1 MTSPALAN
9 ASRRYRSILIV
20 CPIVGLIGLITLI
33 VLGYPIAGAAFCVGL
48 FIGFVNSR
56 MVISSLARFAESE
69 NPNKRALMSGVVQR
83 LALVTVIALGIGFT
97 FRPQGFAVLIG
108 LALFQTMTVGSTSA
122 SMMREIRG

>member
-1 MTSPALAN
+1 VTSPALAN

-20 CPIVGLIGLITLI
+20 CPIVGAIVLVALI
-33 VLGYPIAGAAFCVGL
+33 VLGYPIAGATFCVGL

-83 LALVTVIALGIGFT
+83 LALVTLIALGIGFT
-97 FRPQGFAVLIG
+97 FRPEGFAVLAG
-108 LALFQTMTVGSTSA
+108 LALFQTMALGSTSA